1 MKLFAFIVKRL
12 LYIIPTLLGLV
23 ILTFF
28 LARIVPADPVAV
40 IAGENATKEQI
51 EELRKRYGYDRPLY
65 IQLVFYLRQLAT
77 GDLGASIY
85 SGQDVVKEILWRSPA
100 TIELTFVA
108 MFIAI
113 LIGIPLGV
121 FSALKRNSWL
131 DHLLRIFTISGLSIA
146 GFWLG
151 IMLQLF
157 FSMYLD
163 IAPLAGRIGVAE
175 PEHITGLY
183 LIDALLT
190 WNWPAFFSALHYLF
204 LPALTLSF
212 PALATITRFTRS
224 GVLDILHRDFIL
236 YERAMGLPGF
246 VIISKYLLRNAVMS
260 TVTQIGL
267 LFGSLLAGTVV
278 IETVYSWPG
287 LGLYAV
293 NAILTF
299 DYKPILGVTL
309 WAGTIYTFVNLLTD
323 IAQGV
328 IDPRIRELA

>member
-12 LYIIPTLLGLV
+12 LYMFPTLLGLV

-28 LARIVPADPVAV
+28 LARVVPADPVAV

-51 EELRKRYGYDRPLY
+51 AELRKRYGYDRPLY
-65 IQLVFYLRQLAT
+65 IQLGFYLKQLAT
-77 GDLGASIY
+77 GDLGESLY

-100 TIELTFVA
+100 TIELTLAALGMATMV
-108 MFIAI
+108 
-113 LIGIPLGV
+113 GIPLGV
-121 FSALKRNSWL
+121 ISALKRNSWL

-151 IMLQLF
+151 IMFQLF

-163 IAPLAGRIGVAE
+163 IVPLGGRIGVE
-175 PEHITGLY
+175 TPTSITGLY
-183 LIDALLT
+183 LVDAVLT
-190 WNWPAFFSALHYLF
+190 WNWMAFFSALHYLL
-204 LPALTLSF
+204 LPALTLAF
-212 PALATITRFTRS
+212 PAMATITRFTRS
-224 GVLDILHRDFIL
+224 GVLEVIHRDFIL
-236 YERAMGLPGF
+236 YERAMGLPSF
-246 VIISKYLLRNAVMS
+246 LIIAKYLLRNAVMS

-293 NAILTF
+293 SAILTF
-299 DYKPILGVTL
+299 DYKPVLGVTL
-309 WAGTIYTFVNLLTD
+309 WAGVVYAVVNLLID
-323 IAQGV
+323 IIQGI
-328 IDPRIRELA
+328 IDPRLREFA